1 MSSTYL
7 KTPLSGV
14 QLESFLDQLYAQI
27 EQQEQAEVDEAII
40 HQNIFDQLSQHTF
53 EPNSRAQIRILYL
66 AWLKINQIDNA
77 LYVIVDLGPIAL
89 LQVPKAEQEEMQVA
103 LNFWHYE
110 VLLTKNHDDSLKA
123 KLKDLRLKIEE
134 YLRQISEPH
143 LWGTAWSHLK
153 DYAQYEDDFTQAK
166 RIIEIEYQILQN
178 QTDRDSYRAWDAA
191 VHYLKL
197 ARVEDSL
204 GQKHLVLENA
214 QKAYTSLADKAPD
227 QDVNQNDWF
236 KLAELL
242 VSFCPDLMGKVLEQI
257 RLLQAPNLPLSR
269 LKQYNIWIARIVAKA
284 YYAQGRLAD
293 AIEKA
298 FDGRY
303 NTDRDKDDDWTALLL
318 DWLIEDNQLAKAA
331 ELAFESLLFDR
342 SLSAQKAFELAQ
354 KFASNTAKN
363 STKETQVFWL
373 ACLAIAPYSSP
384 VQDFFEG
391 KDDDQWVTDYLAIAD
406 QIQRQHI
413 ATDIV
418 KAKVLVYQG
427 NITKALP
434 LFEQI
439 VLHPQYAGP
448 DEIGQLMQC
457 RVFVYGLEKALSME
471 LPKCDCGAWC
481 YSIALS
487 VDDYINALV
496 EDGYPKLSE
505 DQAEAIAHFYYA
517 QGVANFERFFESDT
531 GYFKD
536 GEIHTYSM
544 MCNNLAI
551 DFSNRLNQYPQAI
564 ALHEKGI
571 QTSPFAEHYDGIL
584 RCFSY
589 TTEAESYI
597 QAADNLWNYASTY
610 GYGRHSP
617 TQYISNVAHALN
629 ELDRDAEIA
638 IWIERLDE
646 WWAELDTDDQAEKQ
660 DRYVIALVN
669 SLTHLA
675 ATQKEDALLRFNR
688 IKYQLPESASSYF
701 WCNVADF
708 YKELDD
714 VVNAKKYYEF
724 VLANFDASETNC
736 SYCQTQL
743 QKLNPQA
750 SPTTLSNGEK
760 AWWKFWA

>member
-1 MSSTYL
+1 MTTTHL

-40 HQNIFDQLSQHTF
+40 HQNIFDQLSQHSF
-53 EPNSRAQIRILYL
+53 EPNSRAQIRNLYL

-77 LYVIVDLGPIAL
+77 LYVIVDLGPKAL
-89 LQVPKAEQEEMQVA
+89 LQVPKEEQEEMQVA

-110 VLLTKNHDDSLKA
+110 VLLTKDRDESLMA
-123 KLKDLRLKIEE
+123 KLKDLRLTIEE

-153 DYAQYEDDFTQAK
+153 DYAQYAEDFAQVK
-166 RIIEIEYQILQN
+166 RIIETEYQILLN

-191 VHYLKL
+191 LHYLKL

-214 QKAYTSLADKAPD
+214 QKAYTSLAKKAPD

-236 KLAELL
+236 KLAELM

-257 RLLQAPNLPLSR
+257 RTLQEPNLPLSR

-298 FDGRY
+298 VDGRY
-303 NTDRDKDDDWTALLL
+303 TTDRDKDDDWTALLL

-331 ELAFESLLFDR
+331 ELAFESLLFER
-342 SLSAQKAFELAQ
+342 STSAQKAFELAQ
-354 KFASNTAKN
+354 KYAPN
-363 STKETQVFWL
+363 SANNQPTEAPLFWL

-384 VQDFFEG
+384 VQEFFEG

-406 QIQRQHI
+406 QIQPQHI

-427 NITKALP
+427 NITKAHP

-439 VLHPQYAGP
+439 VLHPQYSGP

-481 YSIALS
+481 YSIALG

-531 GYFKD
+531 GFFKD

-617 TQYISNVAHALN
+617 THYISNVAHALN

-646 WWAELDTDDQAEKQ
+646 WWAELDTEDQAEKQ

-688 IKYQLPESASSYF
+688 IKHQLPESASSYF

-708 YKELDD
+708 YRELEDFA
-714 VVNAKKYYEF
+714 NAKMYYEF
-724 VLANFDASETNC
+724 VLANFDASDTNC

-750 SPTTLSNGEK
+750 TPTTSSIGKK